1 MVKGLQIF
9 RDYFREDVEHYI
21 LIGGTACDLHF
32 EQVGLNFRATQ
43 DLDIVLCVES
53 ITSDFVSRFWE
64 FIRRG
69 GYTIRQRSDGR
80 REFYRFVNPR
90 AEGFPR
96 MLELFARRPDML
108 PMVPDIHLTPIP
120 AEAES
125 SSLSAILLDA
135 DYYKFILSQRRI
147 VDGVSVV
154 SPEGL
159 VVLKARAWMDLKAR
173 SAAGLSVDSRHIRK
187 HRNDIIDLL
196 SNIRPVPLSL
206 PDSVMYDMRGFIED
220 YASENID
227 LNARLVPRGT
237 SFSQLLDLLKILFST
252 AVEI

>member
-1 MVKGLQIF
+1 MVKGLQVF
-9 RDYFREDVEHYI
+9 RDYFQKDIDNYI
-21 LIGGTACDLHF
+21 LIGGSACDVHF

-53 ITSDFVSRFWE
+53 ITSDFVARFWD
-64 FIRRG
+64 FIRSG

-90 AEGFPR
+90 VVGFPR

-108 PMVPDIHLTPIP
+108 PLVPDIHLTPIP
-120 AEAES
+120 AEAEV
-125 SSLSAILLDA
+125 SSLSAILLDT
-135 DYYKFILSQRRI
+135 DYYNFILSQRQV

-173 SAAGLSVDSRHIRK
+173 SAAGLPVDSRHIRK

-196 SNIRPVPLSL
+196 PNIRPVPLSL
-206 PDSVMYDMRGFIED
+206 PDSVRRDMASFLQD
-220 YASENID
+220 YATESVD
-227 LNARLVPRGT
+227 LKARLVPRGM
-237 SFSQLLDLLKILFST
+237 SFSQLLDLMKILY
-252 AVEI
+252 AGVGDV